1 MISRGIA
8 IMAALLF
15 ASVTPLAPTLQ
26 AQNPTVSATSKQE
39 LAQGKFQELTER
51 MEKLMVVLQKD
62 EPEESKLLSAGLR
75 FVQEKKLHPR
85 LENAGKLLRQ
95 ERWDEGLV
103 VMDSLKADLRS
114 LLELLQNRNADLREL
129 LDRIELLEGFK
140 NRVEELTKEQQAEKE
155 DSARAEA
162 LQKHLKNIEAQKQRA
177 EDLLQKQQELR
188 DQTNQLPLDAAA
200 DLAKPLEKKEG
211 DLEKATEE
219 LAKDLKDLEKK
230 DAELKKE
237 AAEASKPGE
246 PKASEAKPGEAKPS
260 EAKPSEA
267 KPSEAKP
274 SDAKPSEA
282 KPSEPSEA
290 KPGECSGNAGKA
302 AKSMG
307 KAQAS
312 LGEKKPESALKDQ
325 DQAMEALKKTI
336 EELDAMAE
344 DAARELQKLPFD
356 ELAKKQ
362 EKTQHATDTLA
373 KDMEKAEEGSE
384 KGEGEPTPGKQKVQQ
399 AVPKQRAAAGQLK
412 EYVPAK
418 QKQQDAKDDLEAAQK
433 ALEEALAQLRQQLQD
448 EVLRA
453 LEERFTAMLARQRE
467 LTSQTETV
475 DGTRQKILTASG
487 ALPSALA
494 TKIDE
499 LAAGETELEQ
509 ESIDALKLL
518 EEDGTTA
525 VFPPMVEQ
533 LRDELADVAA
543 GLRAHKTDAAMN
555 EAQKGVEDLLTL
567 LINALRKTIEM
578 KEGRLFNWRRKWRSA
593 TPRSSF
599 GRTQDASFPARES
612 EQDNQNDRRLACRA
626 GCQARGLQQGLAEAG
641 PREGLDATSGSQ
653 AW

>member
-578 KEGRLFNWRRKWRSA
+578 KEG
-593 TPRSSF
+593 
-599 GRTQDASFPARES
+599 
-612 EQDNQNDRRLACRA
+612 
-626 GCQARGLQQGLAEAG
+626 GC
-641 PREGLDATSGSQ
+641 
-653 AW
+653 

>member
-8 IMAALLF
+8 MMAALLF
-15 ASVTPLAPTLQ
+15 VSLTPLASSLP
-26 AQNPTVSATSKQE
+26 AQTPSTTATSKQE

-85 LENAGKLLRQ
+85 LENAGSLLRQ

-103 VMDSLKADLRS
+103 VMDKLKADLRS

-129 LDRIELLEGFK
+129 LERIDLLEGFK
-140 NRVEELTKEQQAEKE
+140 NRVDELTKEQQQEKE

-162 LQKHLKNIEAQKQRA
+162 LQKHLKNIAAQKQRA
-177 EDLLQKQQELR
+177 EDLLAKQQDLR

-200 DLAKPLEKKEG
+200 DMAKPLEKKEG
-211 DLEKATEE
+211 ELEKATDE
-219 LAKDLKDLEKK
+219 LAKDLKDLDKK
-230 DAELKKE
+230 DAELKKD
-237 AAEASKPGE
+237 AKDAASKPGE
-246 PKASEAKPGEAKPS
+246 PKPSKPGEPAESK
-260 EAKPSEA
+260 
-267 KPSEAKP
+267 
-274 SDAKPSEA
+274 
-282 KPSEPSEA
+282 PSEA
-290 KPGECSGNAGKA
+290 KPGESSGSAGKA

-307 KAQAS
+307 KAESS

-356 ELAKKQ
+356 QLAKQQ
-362 EKTQHATDTLA
+362 EKTQNATDTLA
-373 KDMEKAEEGSE
+373 KDMEKAEKGDE

-418 QKQQDAKDDLEAAQK
+418 QKQQDAKDDLEAAKK

-467 LTSQTETV
+467 LTTQTETV
-475 DGTRQKILTASG
+475 ETTRGKILTASG
-487 ALPSALA
+487 ALPSALVA
-494 TKIDE
+494 KIEE
-499 LAAGETELEQ
+499 LAAGEAELEQ

-533 LRDELADVAA
+533 LRDELADVVA
-543 GLRAHKTDAAMN
+543 GLREHKTGAAMN
-555 EAQKGVEDLLTL
+555 TAQKDVEDLLTL
-567 LINALRKTIEM
+567 LINALRKTIEK
-578 KEGRLFNWRRKWRSA
+578 KEG
-593 TPRSSF
+593 
-599 GRTQDASFPARES
+599 
-612 EQDNQNDRRLACRA
+612 
-626 GCQARGLQQGLAEAG
+626 GC
-641 PREGLDATSGSQ
+641 
-653 AW
+653 